1 MISSVD
7 SLQNG
12 AHLAAVI
19 GGFVANA
26 WGFRWCFWLPT
37 IIWGINWIVDVF
49 CLPETLYY
57 RHRSASSS
65 AGEEMEAKPEPWL
78 RLFTFNS
85 SSVGRRKLVLS
96 DFLHVFK
103 MLQYPSVLFPTIY
116 YSICFGVG
124 TVLFAVTGAAAFG
137 SIYHFNTAQIGMII
151 GLPTLIGSLI
161 GEACAGPVSDW
172 ILYTHTKRN
181 HGVSTPEAR
190 LQAIWPGF
198 IIMPIGVIIEG
209 VCLQFHTHWIGPA
222 MGMAV
227 GLFGLQIIS
236 TNLFAYT
243 MDVSSSTF
251 IQQSETQCLPEKR
264 IAYSSEITA
273 ANRPRCT
280 ISVTGRN
287 LPR

>member
-1 MISSVD
+1 LTVL

-19 GGFVANA
+19 GGFVADA
-26 WGFRWCFWLPT
+26 WGWRWCFWLPT
-37 IIWGINWIVDVF
+37 IIWSINWLVNVF

-57 RHRSASSS
+57 RQHNTTLGNR
-65 AGEEMEAKPEPWL
+65 EEEETKLEPWL

-85 SSVGRRKLVLS
+85 SSVRRRSLVWS
-96 DFLHVFK
+96 DFLHAPR
-103 MLQYPSVLFPTIY
+103 MLRYPSVLFPTIY

-161 GEACAGPVSDW
+161 GEVCAGPVSDW
-172 ILYTHTKRN
+172 ILYAQAKRN
-181 HGVSTPEAR
+181 HGVSTPESR
-190 LQAIWPGF
+190 LLAIWPGF
-198 IIMPIGVIIEG
+198 VIMPVGVIIEG
-209 VCLQFHTHWIGPA
+209 VCLQFRTHWIGPA

-243 MDVSSSTF
+243 MDVSPSALS
-251 IQQSETQCLPEKR
+251 
-264 IAYSSEITA
+264 
-273 ANRPRCT
+273 
-280 ISVTGRN
+280 
-287 LPR
+287 